1 MNITAWS
8 ALSPYGHT
16 AADFTTGVRQRRATA
31 APVPGAHG
39 QLGCL
44 VPLFEP
50 RTALG
55 RKGTRHMNR
64 VTALAVT
71 AVGAV
76 LDHLDHTEGGG
87 QRGLDTAL
95 VLGTTTG
102 SVQSMTDFTRS
113 SLTGERPYDVEPG
126 VIPNSVMNCAAAQ
139 CAIRHRIQGPN
150 TTLAAG
156 RTAALLGLLYARR
169 LLRAGRARSVLCGGA
184 EEYTTAR
191 AWLEARSR
199 AATPPPPAGAPRLPG
214 EGPPPS
220 AAAFALLGEGA
231 AVLRLTPA
239 DMTTAA
245 PPLATVLAVETR
257 HTPEGTDPAATV
269 RATVTE
275 ALARSGVAADD
286 VWAATG
292 TGLDPAET
300 RALDALFSRQVCG
313 QLPTLGLL
321 LGDTGAA
328 SAALQLAAVV
338 ASAGQAPGGHAVITS
353 VDGQGV
359 AAAAVLRMGEGV

>member
-1 MNITAWS
+1 VNITAWS

-16 AADFTTGVRQRRATA
+16 AADFTAGVRERRATA
-31 APVPGAHG
+31 APVPAE
-39 QLGCL
+39 QDRPGCL
-44 VPLFEP
+44 VPHFDA

-55 RKGTRHMNR
+55 RKGTRDMNR
-64 VTALAVT
+64 VTALAVA

-76 LDHLDHTEGGG
+76 LGG
-87 QRGLDTAL
+87 QPYEEAETGPDTAL
-95 VLGTTTG
+95 VLATTTG

-150 TTLAAG
+150 ATLAGGRAG
-156 RTAALLGLLYARR
+156 ALLGLLYARR

-199 AATPPPPAGAPRLPG
+199 DGAP
-214 EGPPPS
+214 
-220 AAAFALLGEGA
+220 ALLGEGA

-239 DMTTAA
+239 GLPCAG
-245 PPLATVLAVETR
+245 PSLATVLAVHTR
-257 HTPEGTDPAATV
+257 RTPEGTDPAATV

-275 ALARSGVAADD
+275 ALARSGIGAGD

-292 TGLDPAET
+292 TGLDTAET
-300 RALDALFSRQVCG
+300 RALDAFFPRQARER
-313 QLPTLGLL
+313 LPALGDL

-328 SAALQLAAVV
+328 SAALQLAAAV
-338 ASAGQAPGGHAVITS
+338 ASAGRAPGGHAVITS
-353 VDGQGV
+353 MDGQGLT
-359 AAAAVLRMGEGV
+359 AAAVLRLGEGS